1 VIEGDAES
9 TNASL
14 FKVKRSLERISKEA
28 GSMIGYHEEYRRPN
42 LNIKPVP
49 EVVEDNTII

>member
-1 VIEGDAES
+1 MIEGDAES
-9 TNASL
+9 TNPSL

-42 LNIKPVP
+42 LNIKPLP
-49 EVVEDNTII
+49 EVAEDNTVM